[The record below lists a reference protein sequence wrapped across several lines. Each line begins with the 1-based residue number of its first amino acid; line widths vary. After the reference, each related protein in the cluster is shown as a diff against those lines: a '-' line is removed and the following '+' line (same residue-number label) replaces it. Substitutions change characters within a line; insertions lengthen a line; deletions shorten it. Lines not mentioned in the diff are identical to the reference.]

1 MEDWK
6 KAMFSKKSH
15 FELTLG
21 NKYSLRRRLPGSGG
35 LDPRFTRQTVKYL
48 PKLIAWACFS

>member
-1 MEDWK
+1 VEDWK